1 MIAMIA
7 MKQNKQTWGRQEV
20 AQAEAILAAVTEA
33 ISSIE
38 SSERAAVI
46 FRIFVNHATVGQNQ
60 RSLINIIWIHLISK

>member
-1 MIAMIA
+1 
-7 MKQNKQTWGRQEV
+7 MKQSKQTWGRQEV

-46 FRIFVNHATVGQNQ
+46 FRIFP
-60 RSLINIIWIHLISK
+60 